1 MPHLQLFMSCLELVE
16 LCDNGQNS
24 YPKQDFS
31 LWLKFQDA
39 PKTLQLLCAVQSCQQ
54 EIWGLLK
61 FVLFWCGSSAP
72 CSLCTKCR
80 DALGWKIGNTINAI
94 SAVRLIL
101 LPQEVSMW
109 WFFFFLPGF
118 PHQQNAPYRCGS
130 TSPCH
135 CDLFPQIKVTVIPP
149 LPLGELQQTDE
160 MLHREQLHQEKTT
173 NQPTKK
179 ARGSRTHKKQCRKRV
194 VSQLASDPIPQTSH
208 LPDYLL

>member
-1 MPHLQLFMSCLELVE
+1 MPHLQLFVSCLELVE
-16 LCDNGQNS
+16 LCDNGQKS

-61 FVLFWCGSSAP
+61 FVLLWRGSSVP
-72 CSLCTKCR
+72 CSLCTKCC

-101 LPQEVSMW
+101 LPWEINMCC
-109 WFFFFLPGF
+109 FFFLPGF
-118 PHQQNAPYRCGS
+118 SHQQNAPDRCGS

-135 CDLFPQIKVTVIPP
+135 CDLFPPDQSYCHSP
-149 LPLGELQQTDE
+149 LPRGELQQTDE
-160 MLHREQLHQEKTT
+160 MLHWEKLRQEKTT

-179 ARGSRTHKKQCRKRV
+179 TRGSRTHKKQCSNRV
-194 VSQLASDPIPQTSH
+194 VSQLASDPIP
-208 LPDYLL
+208 